1 MYVAGQSSFASVN
14 ISYHCLYV
22 FRDIKHYQNN
32 KDKYIVRIIYHFD
45 QERLKLFAV
54 LGFRVILIRLGFP
67 FFFFFGVSR
76 CNEAERVGV
85 FVCFCVKL
93 NKSRLVQCVRLCRS
107 M

>member
-32 KDKYIVRIIYHFD
+32 KDKYIVRIIYLFD

-67 FFFFFGVSR
+67 FFFLESHGVMKQK
-76 CNEAERVGV
+76 GLV
-85 FVCFCVKL
+85 FLYVSV
-93 NKSRLVQCVRLCRS
+93 
-107 M
+107 

>member
-1 MYVAGQSSFASVN
+1 MVSRTFRGPWFGCSKVDYQILVLGMYVAGQSSFASVN

-67 FFFFFGVSR
+67 FFFFWSLTV
-76 CNEAERVGV
+76 
-85 FVCFCVKL
+85 
-93 NKSRLVQCVRLCRS
+93 
-107 M
+107 

>member
-1 MYVAGQSSFASVN
+1 MYSEILN
-14 ISYHCLYV
+14 T
-22 FRDIKHYQNN
+22 IKTT
-32 KDKYIVRIIYHFD
+32 KTIYIVRIIYHFD
-45 QERLKLFAV
+45 RERLKLFAV

-76 CNEAERVGV
+76 CNEAERVSV

>member
-67 FFFFFGVSR
+67 FFFLESHGVMKQK
-76 CNEAERVGV
+76 GLV
-85 FVCFCVKL
+85 FLYVFCVKL

>member
-67 FFFFFGVSR
+67 FFFFFLESHGVMKQK
-76 CNEAERVGV
+76 GLV
-85 FVCFCVKL
+85 FLYVSV
-93 NKSRLVQCVRLCRS
+93 
-107 M
+107 

>member
-67 FFFFFGVSR
+67 FFFFFLSLTV
-76 CNEAERVGV
+76 E
-85 FVCFCVKL
+85 
-93 NKSRLVQCVRLCRS
+93 
-107 M
+107 

>member
-67 FFFFFGVSR
+67 FFFFLESHGVMKQK
-76 CNEAERVGV
+76 GLV
-85 FVCFCVKL
+85 FLYVSV
-93 NKSRLVQCVRLCRS
+93 
-107 M
+107 

>member
-67 FFFFFGVSR
+67 FFFLESHGVMKQK
-76 CNEAERVGV
+76 GLV
-85 FVCFCVKL
+85 FLYVSV
-93 NKSRLVQCVRLCRS
+93 
-107 M
+107 

>member
-22 FRDIKHYQNN
+22 FREIKHYQNN

-54 LGFRVILIRLGFP
+54 LGFRVIFNRLGL
-67 FFFFFGVSR
+67 FFFSESRGVMKQK
-76 CNEAERVGV
+76 G
-85 FVCFCVKL
+85 
-93 NKSRLVQCVRLCRS
+93 
-107 M
+107 